1 MTHEPAGVPDE
12 LLSHLREVYAEAS
25 GRVAAE
31 WQRSLPFGDL
41 IVDRWERA
49 RRLGFGAE
57 SSIYDSAL
65 VFGEVSVGP
74 GTWIGPGT
82 VLDGSGGLAIGA
94 TCSISAGVQIYTH
107 DSVQWALSGGAAPL
121 ERAPVRIGDRTYIGP
136 MSLVTRGVTIGRC
149 CVVGANSVVNKDLP
163 DFAIAV
169 GSTCR
174 IVGHVEIDATGRIA
188 LVYDKPDA

>member
-1 MTHEPAGVPDE
+1 MTHEPASDE
-12 LLSHLREVYAEAS
+12 LLRELRAAYSEAS
-25 GRVAAE
+25 RRVAKE

-41 IVDRWERA
+41 IVDRWDRA

-65 VFGEVSVGP
+65 VLGEVSVGP

-82 VLDGSGGLAIGA
+82 VLDGSGGLTIGA
-94 TCSISAGVQIYTH
+94 TCTISAGVQIYTH

-121 ERAPVRIGDRTYIGP
+121 ERAPVRIGDRTYVGP
-136 MSLVTRGVTIGRC
+136 MSLITKGVTIGRC

-163 DFAIAV
+163 DYAIAV

-174 IVGHVEIDATGRIA
+174 IVGHVEINAEGRIA
-188 LVYDKPDA
+188 LVYETPQD

>member
-1 MTHEPAGVPDE
+1 MTHEASPDQ
-12 LLSHLREVYAEAS
+12 LLEQLRAAYAEAS
-25 GRVAAE
+25 RRAAVD

-41 IVDRWERA
+41 IVDRWDRA

-65 VFGEVSVGP
+65 VLGTVSVGP

-82 VLDGSGGLAIGA
+82 VLDGSGGLTIGA

-107 DSVQWALSGGAAPL
+107 DSVRWALSGGSAPL
-121 ERAPVRIGDRTYIGP
+121 ERAPVRIGDRTYVGP
-136 MSLVTRGVTIGRC
+136 MSLVTMGVTIGRC

-163 DFAIAV
+163 DYAIAV

-174 IVGHVEIDATGRIA
+174 IVGHVEIDATGRIE
-188 LVYDKPDA
+188 LVYDTPEA